1 MNKIN
6 YIIAA
11 GVLTLAGVCHGQSSI
26 GAALDKQRKEIDTL
40 QGEITQLNKDKITAL
55 NGFLSDL
62 NAEYSAHKDLIVF
75 LSQKGVMQQLN
86 SATDQL
92 HNMTANSGVSAQ
104 QFNDFK
110 SLAEARIAEI
120 ITTGVNSAVLSL
132 NTPPTPEEL
141 EKLVQLSGS
150 RVDARDDAIVKIQ
163 AMLMQLTNASHQL

>member
-1 MNKIN
+1 MNRIN

-26 GAALDKQRKEIDTL
+26 GASLDQQRKNIAAL

-55 NGFLSDL
+55 NKFLSDL
-62 NAEYSAHKDLIVF
+62 NSEYSAHKDLIVF

-86 SATDQL
+86 TATDQL
-92 HNMTANSGVSAQ
+92 HNMTTSSGVSAQ

-132 NTPPTPEEL
+132 NTPPTAEEL
-141 EKLVQLSGS
+141 EKLVKLSGS
-150 RVDARDDAIVKIQ
+150 RDNARNDAIVNIQ
-163 AMLMQLTNASHQL
+163 AMLVQLTDSSHQL